1 MLVAGQPSVFFVLQR
16 TCLHP
21 PQTVPFY
28 FVGKTAAAWLAL
40 DRALTSATMC
50 AYIASREKE
59 RERKKTHVCVYA
71 ICMLSLFFLISGL
84 VHDQSHAIKVSMSC
98 VMRWEDWM
106 EIVRVFC
113 VIFGFLR

>member
-1 MLVAGQPSVFFVLQR
+1 MVWPKILRQR
-16 TCLHP
+16 FWGAAYVELHLYIRCLLGPNTWTSFAHLNDEEADGSDTMSSP
-21 PQTVPFY
+21 P
-28 FVGKTAAAWLAL
+28 AAKMVKLEL
-40 DRALTSATMC
+40 GTNST
-50 AYIASREKE
+50 
-59 RERKKTHVCVYA
+59 
-71 ICMLSLFFLISGL
+71 GL